1 MKKLAVSTLAAVMV
15 ASSFG
20 VVADASTT
28 DVAKLRDQ
36 LVSLGVPANDANQL
50 ITYLQSIQLSTVDQA
65 TLKSLVDQA
74 YSLIGDRTDL
84 RTLSTD
90 EKNTLM
96 NLASQAASKVGLVLK
111 YDVVNGI
118 DTVTLVTAGGQQIL
132 SLTDQDIASVLQNF
146 DGSMISFLQTVL
158 NTTLEVVIGS
168 NVVENG
174 EETNRPSVTPIPDAG
189 LGNTG
194 FEMPTTVMAGAGLVV
209 LAAGLMMFSKREIQE

>member
-132 SLTDQDIASVLQNF
+132 SLTDQDIAFVLQNF

>member
-96 NLASQAASKVGLVLK
+96 NLASQ
-111 YDVVNGI
+111 D
-118 DTVTLVTAGGQQIL
+118 
-132 SLTDQDIASVLQNF
+132 
-146 DGSMISFLQTVL
+146 
-158 NTTLEVVIGS
+158 
-168 NVVENG
+168 
-174 EETNRPSVTPIPDAG
+174 R
-189 LGNTG
+189 
-194 FEMPTTVMAGAGLVV
+194 
-209 LAAGLMMFSKREIQE
+209 

>member
-50 ITYLQSIQLSTVDQA
+50 ITYLQSIQLSSVDQA
-65 TLKSLVDQA
+65 TLKSLVNQA

>member
-1 MKKLAVSTLAAVMV
+1 M
-15 ASSFG
+15 
-20 VVADASTT
+20 
-28 DVAKLRDQ
+28 
-36 LVSLGVPANDANQL
+36 
-50 ITYLQSIQLSTVDQA
+50 
-65 TLKSLVDQA
+65 DQA